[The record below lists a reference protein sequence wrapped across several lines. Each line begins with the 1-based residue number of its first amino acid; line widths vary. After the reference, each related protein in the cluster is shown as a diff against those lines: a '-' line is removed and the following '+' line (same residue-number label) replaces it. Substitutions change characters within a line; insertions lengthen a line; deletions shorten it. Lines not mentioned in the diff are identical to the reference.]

1 MNKPPLANKFQMHY
15 YFGDDSHTMDALV
28 RNRCEA
34 EVIAI
39 LTEIAKT
46 LDECILIECEA
57 HREGGLRDIWQ
68 LTNANAGILSV
79 IVGIA
84 AIAVPLL
91 PKSDSEL
98 ERLQKEELRLSIEE
112 RKLRIQKLKAEI
124 EADNVHPETVTE
136 VAEVINENYKVITR
150 RSNLFKH
157 LSTYN
162 KVTKLGVN
170 ALQPDGRD
178 ATPESEVARG
188 NFKRFI
194 LSSNLLPVVTVDEAI
209 IEIVSPVLKQGNY
222 KWKGVFD
229 GETIRFSMKDQVFKK
244 DVLDERISFQHGSA
258 IKCALNIHS
267 KLDEVGE
274 VVITGYS
281 VDTVLENINGQK
293 VSQTPQ
299 GLAYRHK
306 RTLEKGQG
314 DLFTG

>member
-1 MNKPPLANKFQMHY
+1 MNKPHLANKFQMHY

-39 LTEIAKT
+39 LTEIART
-46 LDECILIECEA
+46 LDENILIECEA

-68 LTNANAGILSV
+68 LANANAGVLSI

-98 ERLQKEELRLSIEE
+98 DRLQKEDLRLSIEE
-112 RKLRIQKLKAEI
+112 RKLRIKTLKAEI
-124 EADNVHPETVTE
+124 TKDSVQPDTLTK
-136 VAEVINENYKVITR
+136 VAEVVNENYKVITR

-157 LSTYN
+157 LSKYN

-170 ALQPDGRD
+170 GLSPDGKEVS
-178 ATPESEVARG
+178 PETEVVRG

-194 LSSNLLPVVTVDEAI
+194 LNSNMLPVETVDEAI

-222 KWKGVFD
+222 QWKGVFD
-229 GETIRFSMKDQVFKK
+229 GETISFTMKDKEFKQ

-274 VVITGYS
+274 IAITGYS
-281 VDTVLENINGQK
+281 VETVLDNINGQQ
-293 VSQTPQ
+293 VSQTSQ

-314 DLFTG
+314 DLFAS

>member
-1 MNKPPLANKFQMHY
+1 MNKPLLANKFQMHY
-15 YFGDDSHTMDALV
+15 YFGDESHTMDALV

-39 LTEIAKT
+39 LAEIAKA
-46 LDECILIECEA
+46 LGENILIECEA
-57 HREGGLRDIWQ
+57 HREGGLRDIWK
-68 LTNANAGILSV
+68 LANANAGVLSV

-98 ERLQKEELRLSIEE
+98 ERLQKEDLRLSIEE
-112 RKLRIQKLKAEI
+112 RTLRIQKLKAEI
-124 EADNVHPETVTE
+124 EAESVQSATVVK
-136 VAEVINENYKVITR
+136 VAEVVNENYKVITR

-162 KVTKLGVN
+162 KVIKLGVN
-170 ALQPDGRD
+170 GLLPDGRD
-178 ATPESEVARG
+178 AMSESEVARG

-194 LSSNLLPVVTVDEAI
+194 LSSNVLPVETVDEAI

-222 KWKGVFD
+222 KWKGTFD
-229 GETIRFSMKDQVFKK
+229 GETISFSMNDQVFKQ

-258 IKCALNIHS
+258 IKCVLNIYS

-274 VVITGYS
+274 IVVTGYS
-281 VDTVLENINGQK
+281 VDTVLDNINGQH
-293 VSQTPQ
+293 VSQTLQ

-306 RTLEKGQG
+306 RTLETGQG
-314 DLFTG
+314 DLFES